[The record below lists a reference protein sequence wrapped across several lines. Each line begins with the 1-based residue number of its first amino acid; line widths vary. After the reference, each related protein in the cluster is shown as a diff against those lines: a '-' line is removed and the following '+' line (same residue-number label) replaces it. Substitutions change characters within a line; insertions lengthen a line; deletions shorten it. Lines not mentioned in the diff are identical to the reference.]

1 MPARLLLASVLMLL
15 LTLLTSPLGC
25 GTKPETDKGTVVV
38 NIDWVA
44 FIKFNGITYLREVQS
59 LPYSEKDLQYFDEV
73 QFRVEGNITQLG
85 YQIKNGDAAYLD
97 KGTQIYSIKGY
108 SPDFRLV
115 AKAGAEELYLFEA
128 DTSPGARKGADLL
141 DIEGKVKYIGINNP
155 IDGKT
160 ELASITETG
169 LVSRLVKMVLEAPV
183 DQTFKSGEGD
193 QLFIAFHLDDGT
205 TVVRSFWSD
214 TGQLSRGILLPNE
227 FGKTIKSFVP

>member
-1 MPARLLLASVLMLL
+1 MQRLLLASVLTLL
-15 LTLLTSPLGC
+15 LSLLSLPLGC
-25 GTKPETDKGTVVV
+25 ATKPETDKGNVVV
-38 NIDWVA
+38 NIDWVN

-59 LPYSEKDLQYFDEV
+59 LPYSEEDLQYFDEV

-97 KGTQIYSIKGY
+97 KGTQIYSIRSY

-115 AKAGAEELYLFEA
+115 AKVGTELYLFEA
-128 DTSPGARKGADLL
+128 DTSPDARKGADLL
-141 DIEGKVKYIGINNP
+141 DIEGKVEYIGINNP

-160 ELASITETG
+160 ELASIKETG

-183 DQTFKSGEGD
+183 DQTFQSGEGD
-193 QLFIAFHLDDGT
+193 QLFIAFHLNDGT

-214 TGQLSRGILLPNE
+214 TGQLSRGILLPVE
-227 FGKTIKSFVP
+227 FRQAIKSAVP